1 MARSSAGLEVSVPKE
16 GMLPTGDT
24 TTFLLNWQFR
34 LSPGHLGA
42 SHSFVCVFFNEG
54 TFFLR
59 KKILFIYF

>member
-1 MARSSAGLEVSVPKE
+1 MARSSAGLEVLVPKE
-16 GMLPTGDT
+16 GMLPTGD

-42 SHSFVCVFFNEG
+42 SDSFVCVFFNGG
-54 TFFLR
+54 TFFFLE